1 MDKHLLYAWI
11 ADLHAAQAPLLA
23 GTSGA
28 GYRSRRGAGND
39 ATSERP
45 LREIEMTEL
54 AALPGDE
61 LATASA
67 KGGQPPV
74 QPASSRDRGA
84 GPFRRLLLRGATV
97 IDGTGAPPIGPI
109 DILVENGRIVRM
121 KKAGGF
127 LGGAG
132 ESVDTAAGDH
142 EIDCRGKWVTPGF
155 VDCHGHAGVAFH
167 AANGWV
173 PPVDY
178 VYKLWLA
185 HGVTTV
191 REMGSFNGLSWLL
204 EQRRLAAETAIAA
217 PRLLAY
223 VYFPAVNDMLKLVH
237 TPEEGRA
244 WLRKVKERGADGVKF
259 FGSPPAIM
267 EAALDECRKLGLRSG
282 CHHAQMAVTRMN
294 ALTSA
299 TWGLTS
305 AEHYYGLPEA
315 LFEDRVVQDYPLDYN
330 YSDEYF
336 RFSVA
341 GQMFRQGAEPGSKK
355 WNEVLE
361 QFLALD
367 FTFVPTFTIYDANR
381 DLMRARQADWH
392 EAYTWKSMWKYFEPQ
407 RGGHGSYWYRWST
420 QNEIE
425 WKENY
430 RLWMAF
436 INEYKNRG
444 GRVCTGSDSGFIYQ
458 IYGFGYVRE
467 LELLQEAGFHPLE
480 VIRSATSQGAAL
492 CGLADEIGTVEVG
505 KCADLLVHDHN
516 PLEDFKLLYGTGAMR
531 LDETTNGH
539 KFVRGLKLT
548 IKDGIVY
555 DTAELLADVR
565 AMVAESWQGDEKDGG
580 AGFDFAR

>member
-1 MDKHLLYAWI
+1 
-11 ADLHAAQAPLLA
+11 
-23 GTSGA
+23 
-28 GYRSRRGAGND
+28 
-39 ATSERP
+39 
-45 LREIEMTEL
+45 
-54 AALPGDE
+54 
-61 LATASA
+61 
-67 KGGQPPV
+67 
-74 QPASSRDRGA
+74 
-84 GPFRRLLLRGATV
+84 V
-97 IDGTGAPPIGPI
+97 IDGTGAPPIGPT
-109 DILVENGRIVRM
+109 DIVVENGRITLL
-121 KKAGGF
+121 KKVTGNLA
-127 LGGAG
+127 
-132 ESVDTAAGDH
+132 TAKNRPAPGDH
-142 EIDCRGKWVTPGF
+142 EIDCKGKWVTPGF
-155 VDCHGHAGVAFH
+155 VDCHAHAGVAYH

-191 REMGSFNGLSWLL
+191 REMGSFNGLDWML
-204 EQRRLAAETAIAA
+204 EQKKLSAENKIAA

-223 VYFPAVNDMLKLVH
+223 SYFPAVNDMLKLVH

-244 WLRKVKERGADGVKF
+244 WLRKLKERGADGVKF
-259 FGSPPAIM
+259 FGAPPAIM
-267 EAALDECRKLGLRSG
+267 EAALDECGKLGLRSG

-294 ALTSA
+294 ALTTA
-299 TWGLTS
+299 KWGLTS

-315 LFEDRVVQDYPLDYN
+315 LFEDRVVQSFPLDYDYN
-330 YSDEYF
+330 DEYF
-336 RFSVA
+336 RFSVS

-361 QFLALD
+361 QFLALG

-381 DLMRARQADWH
+381 DLMRTRQAYWH
-392 EAYTWKSMWKYFEPQ
+392 KDYTWKSMWDYFEPQ

-458 IYGFGYVRE
+458 IFGFGFIRE

-480 VIRSATSQGAAL
+480 VVRSATSQGAAL
-492 CGLADEIGTVEVG
+492 CGLEDEIGTIEVG
-505 KCADLLVHDHN
+505 KRADLLVHDHN
-516 PLEDFKLLYGTGAMR
+516 PLQDFKLLYGTGALR
-531 LDETTNGH
+531 LDEATNRETWR
-539 KFVRGLKLT
+539 RGLNLT
-548 IKDGIVY
+548 IKDGVIY

-565 AMVAESWQGDEKDGG
+565 EMVKASWEEEVPAKYAETDPAAKGV
-580 AGFDFAR
+580 AAAP

>member
-1 MDKHLLYAWI
+1 MKDQ
-11 ADLHAAQAPLLA
+11 DPAAAIPA
-23 GTSGA
+23 
-28 GYRSRRGAGND
+28 
-39 ATSERP
+39 
-45 LREIEMTEL
+45 
-54 AALPGDE
+54 GDE
-61 LATASA
+61 MAQTRARM
-67 KGGQPPV
+67 GQPIV
-74 QPASSRDRGA
+74 TAATSRDRGE
-84 GPFRRLLLRGATV
+84 GPWRRLILRGATV
-97 IDGTGAPPIGPI
+97 IDGTGAPPIDPT
-109 DILVENGRIVRM
+109 DVVVTDGRITLL
-121 KKAGGF
+121 KKIGGTPAHPK
-127 LGGAG
+127 GAVPA
-132 ESVDTAAGDH
+132 ERGDH

-155 VDCHGHAGVAFH
+155 IDCHAHAGVAYH

-191 REMGSFNGLSWLL
+191 REMGSFNGLTWMLDQKKLSD
-204 EQRRLAAETAIAA
+204 ENRIAA
-217 PRLLAY
+217 PRLLTY
-223 VYFPAVNDMLKLVH
+223 CYFPAVNDMLKLIH
-237 TPEEGRA
+237 TPEAGRA
-244 WLRKVKERGADGVKF
+244 WLRQVKERGADGIKF
-259 FGSPPAIM
+259 FGAPPAIM

-299 TWGLTS
+299 KWGLTS

-315 LFEDRVVQDYPLDYN
+315 LFEDRVVQNFPLDYN
-330 YSDEYF
+330 YNDEYF
-336 RFSVA
+336 RFSVS
-341 GQMFRQGAEPGSKK
+341 GQMFRQGATPGSKK

-361 QFLALD
+361 QFLELG

-392 EAYTWKSMWKYFEPQ
+392 QPYAWKSMWKYFAPQ

-430 RLWMAF
+430 RLWMSF

-458 IYGFGYVRE
+458 IFGFGYVRE

-480 VIRSATSQGAAL
+480 VIRAATSQGAAL
-492 CGLADEIGTVEVG
+492 CGLEDEIGTVEVG
-505 KCADLLVHDHN
+505 KRADLLVHDHN

-531 LDETTNGH
+531 LDEATNSP

-548 IKDGIVY
+548 IKDGIIY

-565 AMVAESWQGDEKDGG
+565 KMVEESWAEGDGDRPSTRDP
-580 AGFDFAR
+580 AA